1 MIVTVTP
8 NPSVDRTL
16 AVGRLTHGEVLRATS
31 SWSEPSG
38 KGVNVALALR
48 ANGHASRAVVP
59 VGGAEGARLEAMLR
73 ATGLPYVT
81 VPICGDVRSNISVL
95 EPDGTVTKVNEPGP
109 ELSEA
114 ELKALIETAILAGE
128 QAEWLVGCGS
138 LPVGAGAGFY
148 ADLVAAA
155 HRTPARIAV
164 DSSGPPLAAALAAGP
179 DLVKPNA
186 HELAEAAGHAVE
198 TLGDALSAARRL
210 QELGAR
216 SVLASLGPDGAVL
229 VEEGEAVHG
238 EAYVADPRS
247 TVGAGDALLAGFLAA
262 GARGPEA
269 LRTALGWSAA
279 AVQQP
284 GTVLH
289 AVGTDVTT
297 EVTLHDSLDVRR
309 RLRRS

>member
-16 AVGRLTHGEVLRATS
+16 AVDRLTRGEVLRAS
-31 SWSEPSG
+31 RSWSEPSG

-48 ANGHASRAVVP
+48 AHGHASRAVVP

-73 ATGLPYVT
+73 AGDLDYVT
-81 VPICGDVRSNISVL
+81 VPISGEVRSNISVL

-109 ELSEA
+109 HLSEA
-114 ELKALIETAILAGE
+114 ELKALIETAIRSGE

-138 LPVGAGAGFY
+138 LPAGADAGFY
-148 ADLVAAA
+148 AELVAAA
-155 HRTPARIAV
+155 RHTPARIAV
-164 DSSGPPLAAALAAGP
+164 DSSGAPLAAALTAGP
-179 DLVKPNA
+179 DLIKPNA
-186 HELAEAAGHAVE
+186 QELAEAAGHAIE
-198 TLGDALSAARRL
+198 TLGEALAAARRL
-210 QELGAR
+210 RELGAGV
-216 SVLASLGPDGAVL
+216 VLASLGPDGALL
-229 VEEGEAVHG
+229 VDKDEVVHG

-269 LRTALGWSAA
+269 LRAALGWSAA

-284 GTVLH
+284 GTVLQ
-289 AVGTDVTT
+289 ASGTDVTAD
-297 EVTLHDSLDVRR
+297 VTLHDTVDVRR
-309 RLRRS
+309 RLRHS